1 MFRRAISRLLYP
13 FKSRRLNQRI
23 PGQFY
28 NKFVTFEAF
37 NRENDRLNT
46 QVRELK
52 GLINQLAAKDKLKPL
67 NGVLMTEKEVEA
79 AEKAM
84 ERRFY

>member
-1 MFRRAISRLLYP
+1 MFKRMISRLLYP
-13 FKSRRLNQRI
+13 FKSRRYSKRI

-28 NKFVTFEAF
+28 NKFVTFDTF
-37 NRENDRLNT
+37 NREYDRLDKK
-46 QVRELK
+46 VRELK

-84 ERRFY
+84 ERNFF